1 MVNAMIELRQKSANQ
16 ISHKVD
22 ADEWF
27 IYFRKLSTHHNCSKS
42 GFEKLADFNVSKI
55 AEFAKINEP
64 ILDEIR
70 KKASTKLKTTKG
82 LFTGKLK
89 ICSRK

>member
-1 MVNAMIELRQKSANQ
+1 MVNAIIELRQKSANQ

-27 IYFRKLSTHHNCSKS
+27 IYFRKLSTHHNSSKS

-64 ILDEIR
+64 ILDQPI
-70 KKASTKLKTTKG
+70 T
-82 LFTGKLK
+82 LF
-89 ICSRK
+89 IDR

>member
-27 IYFRKLSTHHNCSKS
+27 IYFRKLSTHYNSSKS
-42 GFEKLADFNVSKI
+42 GFEKLADF
-55 AEFAKINEP
+55 AKINEP
-64 ILDEIR
+64 ILDQPI
-70 KKASTKLKTTKG
+70 T
-82 LFTGKLK
+82 LFIDT
-89 ICSRK
+89 